1 MAGDRPRIELFL
13 RSLAPATGR
22 EGQERIVE
30 RLRTLDEEGVIRD
43 FEVVLCGE
51 CVCPRAATAETGPG
65 ERLLNSYDAFEGWA
79 DDRGREL
86 SGFERRD
93 TKSILTG
100 TTVTGIVFPRVVL
113 AEYRDGALT
122 FVAPSAA
129 DTEKTSV
136 SDRLSAYES
145 GDAAKRASDG
155 AKREPGAEDATVDE
169 MEE

>member
-22 EGQERIVE
+22 DGQERIVE
-30 RLRTLDEEGVIRD
+30 RLRTLDEENVVRD

-51 CVCPRAATAETGPG
+51 CVCPQAATAETEPG
-65 ERLLNSYDAFEGWA
+65 ERLLTSYEAFEAWA
-79 DDRGREL
+79 DDRDREL
-86 SGFERRD
+86 SGFEQRD

-113 AEYRDGALT
+113 AEYRDGDLT
-122 FVAPSAA
+122 FVAPSAD

-145 GDAAKRASDG
+145 GEAAERASDE
-155 AKREPGAEDATVDE
+155 AQREPRAEDATVDE
-169 MEE
+169 VEE